1 MFNIFLLFYVM
12 LLHLQQKHNTT
23 NRTNIPDP
31 DLNVGETKQLLD
43 NSAAKH
49 KLSVKPK
56 KRHPSTRR
64 SASPRMKYAPK
75 PGER

>member
-1 MFNIFLLFYVM
+1 MLIFFTVLCDAFTLTT
-12 LLHLQQKHNTT
+12 KHNTT